1 VSKLVA
7 GIDLGG
13 TFVKT
18 AVVNGQGQIMAKSSR
33 PSNASGGPNAV
44 MDAMEEGVD
53 AVLREARM
61 SRKDLAAAGIGAP
74 GPMNWQSGVVYSPP
88 NLPGWKDIPLAQL
101 MIDRLGVPV
110 FVDNDANVACYGEFW
125 RGAGRDVENMCCLT
139 LGTGVGGG
147 IVVFGKLL
155 RGIDGTAAEIGHLC
169 VMRGGR
175 QCNCGAKGC
184 LEQYGSVTG
193 MLKTAIEGMQ
203 EGRKTLLT
211 ELCKGDTSRL
221 TGKMVSDAAEAGDE
235 YARWVIEET
244 GRWLG
249 IGIASLVNLLN
260 PEKVVLTG
268 GMIGAGEMLFKP
280 IRETVNAQAFAV
292 PAKRAQI
299 VAADLGGDAGVV
311 GSAGCALDR
320 LKTGE

>member
-101 MIDRLGVPV
+101 MIDRLGVP
-110 FVDNDANVACYGEFW
+110 
-125 RGAGRDVENMCCLT
+125 CCLT